1 MSVVGKSVVEQRH
14 LDVVR
19 VLLEANADLSLTNAV
34 HAQLPSDG
42 NNFEY
47 AQEGKTALQQATA
60 PEMRLALGGQGTSN
74 VASGAAADHL
84 TLLFVSPPFTIDSK
98 Q

>member
-34 HAQLPSDG
+34 HAQLSSDA
-42 NNFEY
+42 NNFED

-60 PEMRLALGGQGTSN
+60 PEMRLALGGQAGTGN

-84 TLLFVSPPFTIDSK
+84 TLLSVSPL
-98 Q
+98 QYRQ